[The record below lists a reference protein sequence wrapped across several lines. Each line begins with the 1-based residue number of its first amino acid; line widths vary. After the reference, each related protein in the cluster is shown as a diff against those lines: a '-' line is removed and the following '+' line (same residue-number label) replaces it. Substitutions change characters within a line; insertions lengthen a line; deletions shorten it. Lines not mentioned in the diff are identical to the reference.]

1 MAFIKANEEFDE
13 FQTVSQ
19 ISPSWKHFFIGHN
32 TLLSFH
38 NSEKNKTTGYYLS
51 EPVVATLKLLHR
63 NHNSATKHIKLM
75 FSSYE

>member
-13 FQTVSQ
+13 YT
-19 ISPSWKHFFIGHN
+19 IY
-32 TLLSFH
+32 

-75 FSSYE
+75 FSGYE